1 MPIPSGTVL
10 NPNAVTSAVIP
21 TKGLTLVGVTVSY
34 AKLPAEPLRAGDMV
48 RIVDTPRDQDDSPV
62 QGPITS
68 KRRLFP
74 PLSSRRHRKPLWT
87 CWCRRMR
94 RHGYQLAQRHDV
106 SRSCSTPERSSQMF
120 VVLASATGAP
130 GVSTTALGLALSCE
144 NSGVLYVEADPVGGS
159 PLHIGY
165 FKGAMRRGPRSLINL
180 VEPARHGKIGE
191 SFRAQS
197 LNIPETNVWA
207 VPGLRTAS
215 QADSMATT
223 WGPLGA
229 HLRAID
235 RRGATVVV
243 DGGRL
248 GHRSGPHDLIT
259 QSDLILVV
267 TRTSPTALGS
277 LKGVLDQLRAQ
288 LRAVRSPAAIGLV
301 VIEDKYYSASENRQ
315 GAWRRRRLYSA

>member
-1 MPIPSGTVL
+1 
-10 NPNAVTSAVIP
+10 
-21 TKGLTLVGVTVSY
+21 
-34 AKLPAEPLRAGDMV
+34 
-48 RIVDTPRDQDDSPV
+48 
-62 QGPITS
+62 
-68 KRRLFP
+68 
-74 PLSSRRHRKPLWT
+74 
-87 CWCRRMR
+87 
-94 RHGYQLAQRHDV
+94 
-106 SRSCSTPERSSQMF
+106 MF

-159 PLHIGY
+159 PLHSGY

-191 SFRAQS
+191 SFSAQS

-235 RRGATVVV
+235 RRGAAVVV

-259 QSDLILVV
+259 QSDLILVI

-301 VIEDKYYSASENRQ
+301 VIEDKYYSASEIGKALGVDVAFTLPDSPKHAKIFSEGHELTKFQRTQSRYLRNLES
-315 GAWRRRRLYSA
+315 AWPKMQAYIEEHRPEWVNPSRHQPLPGSQPAPASIGDPS

>member
-1 MPIPSGTVL
+1 
-10 NPNAVTSAVIP
+10 
-21 TKGLTLVGVTVSY
+21 
-34 AKLPAEPLRAGDMV
+34 
-48 RIVDTPRDQDDSPV
+48 
-62 QGPITS
+62 
-68 KRRLFP
+68 
-74 PLSSRRHRKPLWT
+74 
-87 CWCRRMR
+87 
-94 RHGYQLAQRHDV
+94 
-106 SRSCSTPERSSQMF
+106 MF

-159 PLHIGY
+159 PLHSGY

-180 VEPARHGKIGE
+180 VEPARQGKIGE
-191 SFRAQS
+191 SFSAQS

-301 VIEDKYYSASENRQ
+301 VIEDKYYSASEIGKALGVDVAFTLPDSPKHAKIFSEGHELTKFQRTQSRYLRNLES
-315 GAWRRRRLYSA
+315 AWPKMQAYIEEHRPEWVNPSRHQPLPGSQPAPASIGDPS

>member
-1 MPIPSGTVL
+1 
-10 NPNAVTSAVIP
+10 
-21 TKGLTLVGVTVSY
+21 
-34 AKLPAEPLRAGDMV
+34 
-48 RIVDTPRDQDDSPV
+48 
-62 QGPITS
+62 
-68 KRRLFP
+68 
-74 PLSSRRHRKPLWT
+74 
-87 CWCRRMR
+87 
-94 RHGYQLAQRHDV
+94 
-106 SRSCSTPERSSQMF
+106 MF

-144 NSGVLYVEADPVGGS
+144 NNGVLYVEADPVGGS
-159 PLHIGY
+159 PLHSGY
-165 FKGAMRRGPRSLINL
+165 FKSSREGALHRGRRSLINL

-191 SFRAQS
+191 SFSAQS

-229 HLRAID
+229 HLRTID
-235 RRGATVVV
+235 KRGATVVV
-243 DGGRL
+243 DVGRI
-248 GHRSGPHDLIT
+248 GHRSGPHDLMV

-301 VIEDKYYSASENRQ
+301 VIDDKYYGASEIEKVLGIDIAFTLPDSPKHAKIFSEGHQLTKFQRTQSRYLRNLES
-315 GAWRRRRLYSA
+315 AWPKMQSYIEEHRPEWVNPSTNQPLPNSQPAPAVIGDPS